1 VAGFDFF
8 RSRPAGY
15 APRTPA
21 GALKAIGAG
30 LIPAEHFVYASTSVK
45 PLDEEPYDLD
55 SIERMLARRDLG
67 IETSSQLKSILEK
80 LIGTDDQETALFGAE
95 GVNALEGRYV
105 NTIEALKKTV
115 AKADAGARGEPGGTS
130 SAARRTALRELARQY
145 FELATLHG
153 RASSI
158 RAFYLRAAF
167 TAIRGAFAARVGARG
182 KAQVSRDDLRLMVD
196 ILVALGLHDQA
207 AHLLE
212 QVRAKEDPLVLLLA
226 ARVAFHRGQYAAVAG
241 FCRRIVPLA
250 RTLGP
255 KDRRIVSFWAGVP
268 VGASPQVTDQSPR
281 EATEGAS
288 RG

>member
-1 VAGFDFF
+1 MAGFDFF

-30 LIPAEHFVYASTSVK
+30 LLPTEHFVYASTSVK

-55 SIERMLARRDLG
+55 SIERMLARGDLG

-95 GVNALEGRYV
+95 GINALEGRYV
-105 NTIEALKKTV
+105 NRIEALKGTLAKTG
-115 AKADAGARGEPGGTS
+115 AGAGEAAGRGG
-130 SAARRTALRELARQY
+130 SAARRGALRELARQY

-158 RAFYLRAAF
+158 RAFYLREAF
-167 TAIRGAFAARVGARG
+167 TSIRGAFAASGGEREKAR
-182 KAQVSRDDLRLMVD
+182 VSRVDLVLMVD

-207 AHLLE
+207 ARLLE
-212 QVRAKEDPLVLLLA
+212 QVRAGEDPLVLLLA
-226 ARVAFHRGQYAAVAG
+226 ARIAFHRGQYAKVAG
-241 FCRRIVPLA
+241 FCRRLVPLA
-250 RTLGP
+250 RKLGE
-255 KDRRIVSFWAGVP
+255 KDRKIVSFWAGAP
-268 VGASPQVTDQSPR
+268 EGTP
-281 EATEGAS
+281 EGAS
-288 RG
+288 RA